1 MDLETLQFRA
11 RTIQKIREFFIQ
23 RGYLELDTPALSPH
37 LIPESCL
44 EVFST
49 NYINPGT
56 GEATPLYLVPSPEV
70 HIKPLLAQHR
80 VSMFQ
85 LSKCYRNCE
94 SAGRIHSPEFTMLE
108 YYTMDADYLD
118 TAAITES
125 LFNHLLPPPPAAQK
139 DAATADAASED
150 AFAFMRPPFVRLAMD
165 RAFAQYAGFALSSCP
180 QASQLAEKARAL
192 GIYEPEDAP
201 FENWPW
207 DDLYE
212 LILVQCVEPQLP
224 KDRPVLLMDYPAQV
238 PCLAQDV
245 PNPAGPPMWKQRWE
259 LYVKG
264 VELSNCYSEETDPE
278 KVRRYFQAEGRTKSL
293 SAKIPHAID
302 ESYWRHFRRFPPCSG
317 NALGVDRLIALLQ
330 GRTTIEGVLP

>member
-1 MDLETLQFRA
+1 MQFRA
-11 RTIQKIREFFIQ
+11 KTIQRIRDFFIQ

-44 EVFST
+44 EVFRT
-49 NYINPGT
+49 EYIHPGT
-56 GEATPLYLVPSPEV
+56 QETMPLYLVPSPEV
-70 HIKPLLAQHR
+70 HIKPLIARHK
-80 VSMFQ
+80 VSVFQ

-94 SAGRIHSPEFTMLE
+94 STGRIHSPEFTMLE
-108 YYTMDADYLD
+108 YYTMNANYMD
-118 TAAITES
+118 TAAITEE
-125 LFNHLLPPPPAAQK
+125 LFSHLLPPLEQ
-139 DAATADAASED
+139 DSTAPDP
-150 AFAFMRPPFVRLAMD
+150 FAYLRPPFERLTMEE
-165 RAFAQYAGFALSSCP
+165 AFCRYAGFLLSSCTTP
-180 QASQLAEKARAL
+180 QQLAQQAVRL
-192 GIYEPEDAP
+192 GIYEPEDNP
-201 FENWPW
+201 FLRWPW

-245 PNPAGPPMWKQRWE
+245 PNPQGSPLWKQRWE
-259 LYVKG
+259 LYVAG

-278 KVRRYFQAEGRTKSL
+278 KVRAYFQQEGQAKAKS
-293 SAKIPHAID
+293 ARIPHAID
-302 ESYWRHFRRFPPCSG
+302 GNYWRHFQSFPPCSG

>member
-1 MDLETLQFRA
+1 MDLETLRFRA
-11 RTIQKIREFFIQ
+11 GTIQKIREFFIR

-49 NYINPGT
+49 DYINPGT
-56 GEATPLYLVPSPEV
+56 GKATPLYLVPSPEV
-70 HIKPLLAQHR
+70 HIKPLIARHQ
-80 VSMFQ
+80 VSVFQ

-125 LFNHLLPPPPAAQK
+125 LLNHLLPPW
-139 DAATADAASED
+139 DASQQADP
-150 AFAFMRPPFVRLAMD
+150 FAFMRPPFSRLTMD
-165 RAFAQYAGFALSSCP
+165 AAFAEYAGFRLSSCP
-180 QASQLAEKARAL
+180 QAAQLAEKARAL

-201 FENWPW
+201 FERWPW

-212 LILVQCVEPQLP
+212 LILVQCVEPRLP

-238 PCLAQDV
+238 PCLARDV
-245 PNPAGPPMWKQRWE
+245 PNPNGQPAWKQRWE

-278 KVRRYFQAEGRTKSL
+278 QVRAYFQEEGRAKSR
-293 SAKIPHAID
+293 SARIPHAVD
-302 ESYWRHFRRFPPCSG
+302 ESYWRHFQNFPACSG
-317 NALGVDRLIALLQ
+317 NALGVDRLVALLQ
-330 GRTTIEGVLP
+330 GRTAIEGVLP